1 MKKGFTLIELLAVI
15 VILGLIALITVPI
28 VLDSLNSTK
37 SELSK
42 EQVRQIES
50 AARIWGT
57 KNLNFDSEKEYIT
70 ISDLISNNLLE
81 DKDYK
86 NIDLN
91 SSSFENAGV
100 CIEHK
105 NNQFVY
111 TYKKNVN
118 EC

>member
-42 EQVRQIES
+42 EQVRQIEA

-57 KNLNFDSEKEYIT
+57 KNLNDDSIEKSIT
-70 ISDLISNNLLE
+70 IRFLIDNNLLE

-100 CIEHK
+100 CIYYN

-111 TYKKNVN
+111 TYKKNVG

>member
-1 MKKGFTLIELLAVI
+1 MKKGFSLVELLAVI

-57 KNLNFDSEKEYIT
+57 KNLNDDSTEFIT
-70 ISDLISNNLLE
+70 IKTLIDNNLLE

-100 CIEHK
+100 CIEYK

-111 TYKKNVN
+111 TYKKNVG